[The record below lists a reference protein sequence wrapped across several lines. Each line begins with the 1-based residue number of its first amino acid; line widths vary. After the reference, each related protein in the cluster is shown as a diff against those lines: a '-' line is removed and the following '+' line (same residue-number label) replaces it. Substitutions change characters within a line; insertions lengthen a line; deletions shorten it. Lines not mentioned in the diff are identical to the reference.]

1 MWARDQRAMEE
12 AGLDV
17 SIFLA
22 GGQGDFVLGLK
33 DGKLGIDRAIVGH

>member
-1 MWARDQRAMEE
+1 MWARDQGAMEE

-17 SIFLA
+17 SIILR

-33 DGKLGIDRAIVGH
+33 DGKLGNDRAIMGH